1 MDLKKL
7 LKRMMKNI
15 AKLLLDLYNKY
26 KLNAHDNNT
35 LKLDIKE
42 KMGLDKFDL
51 IIEKLLHQLPLI
63 FIYYQMMKFIVGH
76 IIKMKCKLVHI
87 LLSMRK

>member
-1 MDLKKL
+1 
-7 LKRMMKNI
+7 MKNI